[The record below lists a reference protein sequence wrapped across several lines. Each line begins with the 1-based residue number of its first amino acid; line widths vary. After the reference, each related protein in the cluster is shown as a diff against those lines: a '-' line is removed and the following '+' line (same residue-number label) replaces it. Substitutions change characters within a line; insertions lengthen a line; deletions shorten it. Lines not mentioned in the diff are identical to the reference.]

1 MRKGRDRDALSK
13 RWKGTERKGE
23 MRFLNGQENRKVA
36 VVFEEV
42 VKRLG
47 TGRG

>member
-1 MRKGRDRDALSK
+1 MGKV
-13 RWKGTERKGE
+13 
-23 MRFLNGQENRKVA
+23 NRKVA

-47 TGRG
+47 TGRGLIMFSKGMQGNNDR